1 MLRAS
6 FCRHN
11 NNTKARPTPQPS
23 GASAHS
29 SGMTNPGFVPAS
41 QLLEPARTTLGLV
54 EGGGEAV
61 YVATRSREATTPER
75 TPTSVNTGRSS
86 ATPCRAQ
93 ASGVGSDGGHSLARH
108 AIETTSKTPP
118 PPTTSS
124 AVAAVLLPHEHA
136 DELLVRVL
144 EWLGPADLCR
154 ARGVC
159 RQWRLSADSNHV
171 WRRRCGARWPSAL
184 TDPVRRIIL
193 AGGGYRAYYLAS
205 LLRPRST
212 LHDFVFTVDVT
223 ATSYVVLPYTEAVGG
238 LSLAGSDLV
247 PAADEEDA
255 PESRRF
261 VATLRRP
268 WRFKV
273 SPYAFRTL
281 GDLVDRLRDAPDD
294 GVNAG
299 GVIDAPVSATACHP
313 ELRVQLGVVH
323 KSELKHAQVATLSEG
338 RDLRT
343 TAWYRTRGEAHARG
357 EADATSPTAD
367 SPSKSPS
374 SAASPPPHGLTTQP
388 LELNFSGSVVLPT
401 HLGGMDRQVVDLS
414 LRGTLSDHRDLT
426 REYTVT
432 HVVVGPLF
440 NLNDGA
446 VAATADD
453 FAECLDL
460 KLGLHTEAKG
470 VAFQPVF
477 F

>member
-1 MLRAS
+1 
-6 FCRHN
+6 
-11 NNTKARPTPQPS
+11 
-23 GASAHS
+23 
-29 SGMTNPGFVPAS
+29 MTNPGFVPAS
-41 QLLEPARTTLGLV
+41 QLLESARTASGLV
-54 EGGGEAV
+54 ESGGGEVVVAAV
-61 YVATRSREATTPER
+61 HVANRPCVTISER
-75 TPTSVNTGRSS
+75 TLTSVNTGRSS
-86 ATPCRAQ
+86 ATPSPAH
-93 ASGVGSDGGHSLARH
+93 ASGVGSDGGHSH
-108 AIETTSKTPP
+108 APTAMDTTTTTTPTP
-118 PPTTSS
+118 TSS

-212 LHDFVFTVDVT
+212 IHDFVFTVDVT

-238 LSLAGSDLV
+238 LSLAGADLV
-247 PAADEEDA
+247 PAADDEDA

-273 SPYAFRTL
+273 APYAFRTL
-281 GDLVDRLRDAPDD
+281 GDLVDRIRDGQND

-299 GVIDAPVSATACHP
+299 VVIDSPVPATACHP

-357 EADATSPTAD
+357 EVDAMMSPAAD

-374 SAASPPPHGLTTQP
+374 SAASPPPPHGSTTQS

-414 LRGTLSDHRDLT
+414 LRGSVSEHRDLT

-470 VAFQPVF
+470 VAFQPMF

>member
-1 MLRAS
+1 MTGS
-6 FCRHN
+6 C
-11 NNTKARPTPQPS
+11 
-23 GASAHS
+23 G
-29 SGMTNPGFVPAS
+29 GMENPGFMPAS
-41 QLLEPARTTLGLV
+41 HLLESAR
-54 EGGGEAV
+54 A
-61 YVATRSREATTPER
+61 
-75 TPTSVNTGRSS
+75 TGRSGGGGGGGGGP
-86 ATPCRAQ
+86 AVLPALT
-93 ASGVGSDGGHSLARH
+93 ASQGRQVHTQQRVCIDADGGNASTTAMTTTASSSSLSIINA
-108 AIETTSKTPP
+108 A
-118 PPTTSS
+118 
-124 AVAAVLLPHEHA
+124 AAAVLLPHEHA
-136 DELLVRVL
+136 DELLVHVL
-144 EWLGPADLCR
+144 EWLGPSDLCC
-154 ARGVC
+154 ARLVC

-193 AGGGYRAYYLAS
+193 AGGGYRAYYIAS

-212 LHDFVFTVDVT
+212 MNDFVFTVDVT

-238 LSLAGSDLV
+238 VSLAGSDLV
-247 PAADEEDA
+247 PAADDEDA
-255 PESRRF
+255 PDSRRF

-273 SPYAFRTL
+273 VPYAFRTL
-281 GDLVDRLRDAPDD
+281 GDLVDRLRPSAAVADLAADAQGAAAD
-294 GVNAG
+294 AG
-299 GVIDAPVSATACHP
+299 GAAAAAAAATAATAAAAAAAACHP

-343 TAWYRTRGEAHARG
+343 TAWYRARGAARVPG
-357 EADATSPTAD
+357 EADSTSPGGAATARA
-367 SPSKSPS
+367 PAVS
-374 SAASPPPHGLTTQP
+374 SRSPPPGAAAASSPPPPPGSKTRP

-401 HLGGMDRQVVDLS
+401 HLGGVDRQVLDLS
-414 LRGTLSDHRDLT
+414 LRGTITDHRDET
-426 REYTVT
+426 REYSVT

-453 FAECLDL
+453 LTECLDL

-470 VAFQPVF
+470 VASQQVF